1 MVLLICFM
9 AQKDVGN
16 KIPIYKLKTT
26 DEVMRYYDEWGI
38 KNKYDQDMVESNY
51 TGPKDCGEVFK
62 KYTKDKNIKIF
73 DAGCGTGLVGLELKK
88 FGYNNYDGADLS
100 QKLLD
105 LVPKNLYKKLIKA
118 DLNKKIQSEDNFYD
132 AVMCVGTFTFGH
144 VKPNALEEF
153 IRITKNNGLICFTIN
168 EGIHEEYGFDKK
180 IKALSDARSWNIR
193 ELFKS
198 DYIKSKNVNAWL
210 CLAQVTKWLKKI
222 ILKIF
227 YK

>member
-1 MVLLICFM
+1 MS
-9 AQKDVGN
+9 QKDVGN

-38 KNKYDQDMVESNY
+38 KNKYDQDMVEWNY
-51 TGPKDCGEVFK
+51 TGPKECVEVFK

-118 DLNKKIQSEDNFYD
+118 DLNKKIHSEDNSYD

-144 VKPNALEEF
+144 VKPNTLEEF

-168 EGIHEEYGFDKK
+168 EGIYEEYGFDKK
-180 IKALSDARSWNIR
+180 IN
-193 ELFKS
+193 ELNEKKLWQMKEFFKS
-198 DYIKSKNVNAWL
+198 DYIASKDVNAWL
-210 CLAQVTKWLKKI
+210 GLAQVIK
-222 ILKIF
+222 
-227 YK
+227 